1 MTPET
6 DDLQPYLKS
15 TPIIDANHRDVAATA
30 RRVTADASSD
40 VDKARRLF
48 EWVRD
53 TIPHSWDI
61 QTRVVT
67 CRASDVLANKTGICM
82 AKSHLLAALC
92 RSVGI
97 PAGFVYQ
104 RFKRELAG
112 PEFGLHGL
120 NAIHLDSLNRWIR
133 VDPRGNKPGVDAQF
147 NLEQEQLAFPPDPEK
162 GERIIDTIFIDPDP
176 AVVEFL
182 QTTPD
187 LIEGW
192 ADLPEELQHT
202 G

>member
-1 MTPET
+1 MPLET
-6 DDLQPYLKS
+6 DDLDVYLRP
-15 TPIIDANHRDVAATA
+15 TPVVDSDHPQVAARATD
-30 RRVTADASSD
+30 VTRSATND
-40 VDKARRLF
+40 VERAKALF

-67 CRASDVLANKTGICM
+67 CTASDVLARKTGICM

-97 PAGFVYQ
+97 AAGFVYQ
-104 RFKRELAG
+104 RFKRDLDE

-120 NAIHLDSLNRWIR
+120 NGIYLASLDRWIR
-133 VDPRGNKPGVDAQF
+133 VDPRGNKPGVNAQF
-147 NLEQEQLAFPPDPEK
+147 SLDEEQLAFPPDPAK
-162 GERIIDTIFIDPDP
+162 GERIIETIFVDPDP
-176 AVVEFL
+176 AVVDFL

-187 LIEGW
+187 LLEGW
-192 ADLPEELQHT
+192 ENLPEQLQHT
-202 G
+202 V

>member
-6 DDLQPYLKS
+6 HDLQQYLKS
-15 TPIIDANHRDVAATA
+15 TPVIDAQHPDIVGTA
-30 RRVTADASSD
+30 RDITSDTQSD
-40 VDKARRLF
+40 VDQASRLF

-67 CRASDVLANKTGICM
+67 CTASDVLARKTGICM

-97 PAGFVYQ
+97 AAGFVYQ
-104 RFKRELAG
+104 RFKRDLDE

-120 NAIHLDSLNRWIR
+120 NGIYLASLDRWIR
-133 VDPRGNKPGVDAQF
+133 VDPRGNKPGVNAQF
-147 NLEQEQLAFPPDPEK
+147 SLDEEQLAFPPDPAK
-162 GERIIDTIFIDPDP
+162 GQRIIETIFVDPDP
-176 AVVEFL
+176 AVVDFL

-187 LIEGW
+187 LLEGW
-192 ADLPEELQHT
+192 ENLPEQLQHT
-202 G
+202 V